1 MLQEFAPKLGNPE
14 TSTTTEEGKE
24 YACPIQGSA
33 NLQKEYG
40 MTVEE
45 IPQTYS

>member
-14 TSTTTEEGKE
+14 TSTTTPEEGKE
-24 YACPIQGSA
+24 YACLIQGSA

-45 IPQTYS
+45 IP